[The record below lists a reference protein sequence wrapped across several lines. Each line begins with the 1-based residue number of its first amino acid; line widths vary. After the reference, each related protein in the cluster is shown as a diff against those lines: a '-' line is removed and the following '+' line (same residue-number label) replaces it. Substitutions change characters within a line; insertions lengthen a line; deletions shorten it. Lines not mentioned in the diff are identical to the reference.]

1 MTQRGY
7 ARLAGFGLLWLIIT
21 GLTDVITTSR
31 IVGSGTF
38 AERAMRVAASERLYR
53 FGLCASLVE
62 TLSVLVVAFALYVTL
77 KPVDRLLA
85 QLAMYWRFLEG
96 FIGAVGVIFAFA
108 RLGAYTSQSEALVG
122 LTRNASAA
130 VFNIASLSFSIGS
143 ALFYY
148 VFFKSRYIP
157 RVLSAFGLFASVLVA
172 ILCFVSLMF
181 PEETS
186 KFQYIE
192 WAPMA
197 LAEVVTGF
205 WLMFGKLQPMG
216 VATRGEP

>member
-21 GLTDVITTSR
+21 GLTDVIITTR

-38 AERAMRVAASERLYR
+38 AEQAIRVTASQRLYR
-53 FGLCASLVE
+53 FALCAALVE

-77 KPVDRLLA
+77 KPVDKLLA

-96 FIGAVGVIFAFA
+96 FIGAVGVILAFA
-108 RLGAYTSQSEALVG
+108 RLGAYTSQSEGLVD
-122 LTRNASAA
+122 LTRHAGAA

-148 VFFKSRYIP
+148 VFYKSRYIP
-157 RVLSAFGLFASVLVA
+157 RILSAFGLFASVLVT
-172 ILCFVSLMF
+172 ILCFVGLMF
-181 PEETS
+181 PEAAS

-205 WLMFGKLQPMG
+205 WLMFGKLQPMA
-216 VATRGEP
+216 VSPAQSP